1 MGYRSR
7 CSGSRHD
14 ENDENAAD
22 LDTGSL
28 YGAVAYAYQIG
39 KYEVT
44 NAQYGAFL
52 NAVDPTGT
60 NANGVYNSC
69 MGSNT
74 HGGITYT
81 ASAASGAKYTIQAN
95 MGN

>member
-1 MGYRSR
+1 MLWKPSCRKCRRPGHGLTLRR
-7 CSGSRHD
+7 GGLR
-14 ENDENAAD
+14 
-22 LDTGSL
+22 
-28 YGAVAYAYQIG
+28 YQIG

-44 NAQYGAFL
+44 SAQYGAFL

-60 NANGVYNSC
+60 NANGVYNSS

-81 ASAASGAKYTIQAN
+81 ASAASGAKYTIRAN